1 MTDEKSKLPKPKY
14 LSPDEMAQATEEA
27 RKLHKELSEALAN
40 MESLPEN
47 VRLK

>member
-1 MTDEKSKLPKPKY
+1 MTDVKSKLPKPKY
-14 LSPDEMAQATEEA
+14 LSPEEMTQAIEEA
-27 RKLHKELSEALAN
+27 LKLHKEISEALAD